1 MIEAHKEVSMIIPIE
16 LPATIY
22 DEGIGGDLNTARIN
36 LTEDRIEWIK
46 KMARIVKRNKIAHIA
61 DYDGSASY
69 LKREDGETDP
79 DKFEETDYRT
89 ECDMIIIN
97 DNEFHWKGYIKH
109 TEAVIETDEISITA
123 LNDLIKFYK
132 ETPLSQCPKYMNDED
147 YSKREIAKQR
157 MKGLSPE

>member
-1 MIEAHKEVSMIIPIE
+1 MIIPIE

-22 DEGIGGDLNTARIN
+22 DECIGGDLNTARIN

-79 DKFEETDYRT
+79 DKFEDHDYRT
-89 ECDMIIIN
+89 ECDMIIIK

-109 TEAVIETDEISITA
+109 TEAVIETDEISIKA
-123 LNDLIKFYK
+123 LNKLIKFYK

-157 MKGLSPE
+157 MKGLSPAME

>member
-1 MIEAHKEVSMIIPIE
+1 MIIPIE

-22 DEGIGGDLNTARIN
+22 DECIGGDLNTARIN

-61 DYDGSASY
+61 DYDGSAEY

-79 DKFEETDYRT
+79 DKFEDHDYST
-89 ECDMIIIN
+89 ECDMIIIK
-97 DNEFHWKGYIKH
+97 DNEFHWKGYIN
-109 TEAVIETDEISITA
+109 TEAVIETDEISIKA
-123 LNDLIKFYK
+123 LNKLIKFYK